1 MSTVITPRIRSY
13 SRPVS
18 RRTGVAMAVGGGVA
32 TVAAAVV
39 LVAGGDAPAPVTPA
53 SPATATASAIGAGL
67 SVSEQAAMY
76 AALASGDPRLER
88 VAEDVAAGRAGVSA
102 LADPSVLRHHRV
114 DTSATPPAR
123 FRSRAAGHRL
133 HHR

>member
-53 SPATATASAIGAGL
+53 SPATASATGAGL

-123 FRSRAAGHRL
+123 FRSRAAGNRF